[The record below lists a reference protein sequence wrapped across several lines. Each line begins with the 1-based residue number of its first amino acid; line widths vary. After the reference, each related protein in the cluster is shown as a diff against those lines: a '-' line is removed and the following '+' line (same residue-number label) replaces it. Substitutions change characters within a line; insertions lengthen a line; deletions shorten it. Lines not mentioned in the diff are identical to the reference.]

1 MFLLNIISVGL
12 AQCFYLP
19 GVAPKD
25 FIKDSSVP
33 LLVNALTA
41 KDSLLPYDYYH
52 PGFSFCVPEK
62 SVSQSESLGSILFG
76 DRLFNSP
83 FKVGLK
89 VHSIGQLNVIW
100 SCRGVQ
106 LPRSSIV
113 EDFLLSKIWNCK
125 RVAGVAVVDDS
136 IVDEVRTR
144 VLVIW
149 KTSWNLTCL
158 CLLDICSQ

>member
-1 MFLLNIISVGL
+1 MFLLLAILSASL

-25 FIKDSSVP
+25 YLRDSPVP

-52 PGFSFCVPEK
+52 PGFSFCTPSK

-83 FKVGLK
+83 FKVSCFWVRVLELVLK
-89 VHSIGQLNVIW
+89 STLLFQAPSAYIMMMEI
-100 SCRGVQ
+100 R
-106 LPRSSIV
+106 I
-113 EDFLLSKIWNCK
+113 FLL
-125 RVAGVAVVDDS
+125 
-136 IVDEVRTR
+136 
-144 VLVIW
+144 
-149 KTSWNLTCL
+149 
-158 CLLDICSQ
+158 